1 MLIQNLEYTPANQMV
16 IAAFVDRIEGGDT
29 WYYHLAYDGLS
40 NIGTILSK
48 QYDTYDEAVY
58 GMNERIRQLYSD
70 SKEKGF

>member
-29 WYYHLAYDGLS
+29 WYYHLATDGLS

-48 QYDTYDEAVY
+48 QYDTYDSAVY
-58 GMNERIRQLYSD
+58 GMNERILAMYS
-70 SKEKGF
+70 

>member
-1 MLIQNLEYTPANQMV
+1 MLIQNLESTPPNQII

-48 QYDTYDEAVY
+48 QYDTYDSAIY

-70 SKEKGF
+70 